1 MALAVWKARLWR
13 RRRWVFALGLVVV
26 VRVSLPAILR
36 PILVS
41 QAEKLLKAQ
50 VELGD
55 VDLHLLGGGVV
66 LKDFA
71 IRVREPS
78 AAPPVGAPQPSGAG
92 EAPIIAWK
100 SLAIDVHWLPLFR
113 RTVEFGS
120 IILDSPRIALDRL
133 ESGEVN
139 AEPLIRALTSPSGE
153 ARTTPDVPPASPSP
167 LATAPPAPGW
177 RLGVDHVE
185 LRDGRL
191 RFRDLLL
198 KGSEPLDV
206 TIPTVTV
213 EKVALDPELYEKPGD
228 FHLHATL
235 DHGSLDLDARLRYS
249 ADGLALE
256 SGVQAHGL
264 PLGRTRLYIP
274 RVGWSDLAG
283 ELDTDLSYR
292 LETGKTHQVRGLI
305 TLRDVTVKVPDF
317 PDAALSWKSLAIR
330 IAPLDLVEHVVAVA
344 DVDLAGA
351 WVVVRP
357 QGGERLLALGS
368 AAKASAAPD
377 GQASA
382 PSSPATETRPWQW
395 SVARLRISD
404 SRVHLLGTDAPL
416 DVGVT
421 ASAADLAGTSQ
432 TPGKLDVDLGIGSG
446 TVHVGGAV
454 RVAPPGFSGAL
465 KVSALSIPEM
475 ISVSGAVAQS
485 PLQSATLDADLSID
499 AGLGDRSASPGA
511 APEDLR
517 VEGGCTV
524 GGARVVQG
532 DTTATAD
539 KIDLQISELALP
551 GALAPIAASGA
562 GGSPAAHQGDLRFRG
577 ALSLANPAVVL
588 TRDAPPAIAARSLG
602 VTVSELSLAGV
613 LGSAS
618 EEASAHRGDVHFS
631 GAVAAAEPKVNL
643 PQLGDL
649 HAAARSV
656 DLSDTDV
663 SAAAALPGSA
673 GDAVGGARAD
683 AGDVRFAGNLSLADA
698 KVVLADGKDFL
709 VTLDSMRAKIADS
722 GFPGVLAARPS
733 APPQPAQLTLRDL
746 QLDVPV
752 VRLVRTRDGLVVRG
766 AARAPGAEV
775 KKPVQPAAPESG
787 PAAGVAIRLDAVHV
801 RKGRFGLVDRTLSP
815 SLSTELSSVQLEAR
829 DVRAPELG
837 VKQMRLTVSTPDEG
851 AIELS
856 GDLAP
861 QNGTLRLE
869 THDVALMPYSP
880 YVAALLPYRIASGS
894 LRLSSV
900 IKNDGGRYDLGNQIT
915 LEDLGLEG
923 SEGESL
929 LEEQFGIPLTTALAL
944 LRDTHGNISLDVP
957 LQYSSAGTTIDIW
970 TVAGGALRGAL
981 IGALTSP
988 LRLVGSVVG
997 GGAKVG
1003 SFAPAPIA
1011 YQVGR
1016 SELATDG
1023 AQAQERVGGLLAS
1036 RPGMGV
1042 QLRAVVTAAD
1052 QRWLREQALRQQ
1064 WGQQGVLGRLGT
1076 LLQRSTRDRVEAALR
1091 ARAEGG
1097 AGALAAEDTQALD
1110 RWLEAVP
1117 QPSPEQMRGLAAS
1130 RLDKVAGALR
1140 EGKGIDASRLVLIDP
1155 TADLAEGAPEVKIRL
1170 GPVKTLVPRRPR
1182 TAAEKPRAA
1191 VQCGGGVRLCR
1202 GPLTR
1207 RTTGQLPATPAAGC
1221 PSTVAV
1227 STRGNGR
1234 WGDSGRSKS
1243 NAKTS
1248 PPLTMGCA
1256 LARAI
1261 LIMPG
1266 TRALY

>member
-1 MALAVWKARLWR
+1 MEIAVAAWKARLWR
-13 RRRWVFALGLVVV
+13 RRRWLFALGLAVV

-41 QAEKLLKAQ
+41 QAEQLLKAH

-55 VDLHLLGGGVV
+55 VDLHLLGAGVV

-71 IRVREPS
+71 IRVHEQGE
-78 AAPPVGAPQPSGAG
+78 APVGAPQPSGAG
-92 EAPIIAWK
+92 EASIVAWK
-100 SLAIDVHWLPLFR
+100 SLAIDVHWLPLFK

-153 ARTTPDVPPASPSP
+153 ARSTPDATSASPSP
-167 LATAPPAPGW
+167 LATATPAEATAAPATTTGSSPPAASTNAAVVPGTPGSAASPAPPGW
-177 RLGVDHVE
+177 RLGVDHLE
-185 LRDGRL
+185 LRDGRV

-206 TIPTVTV
+206 TIPTITV
-213 EKVALDPELYEKPGD
+213 EQVALDPELYEKPGD

-235 DHGSLDLDARLRYS
+235 DQGSLDLDARLRYS

-256 SGVQAHGL
+256 SGVQARGL

-274 RVGWSDLAG
+274 RVGWSDLGG

-292 LETGKTHQVRGLI
+292 LEAGKTHQVRGSI
-305 TLRDVTVKVPDF
+305 TLRDVAVKVPDF
-317 PDAALSWKSLAIR
+317 PDAALSWKALAIR
-330 IAPLDLVEHVVAVA
+330 IDPLDLVDRVVAVT

-357 QGGERLLALGS
+357 QGGQRLLALGPT
-368 AAKASAAPD
+368 AKGDAASA

-382 PSSPATETRPWQW
+382 SSAPPAAARPWQW
-395 SVARLRISD
+395 SVAALRISD

-421 ASAADLAGTSQ
+421 ASAADLAGVSQ

-446 TVHVGGAV
+446 AVHVGGAV

-465 KVSALSIPEM
+465 KISALSIPEM
-475 ISVSGAVAQS
+475 VSISGAVAQS

-499 AGLGDRSASPGA
+499 AGLGDRSANSGA
-511 APEDLR
+511 GPEDLR
-517 VEGGCTV
+517 VEGGLSV
-524 GGARVVQG
+524 GSARVAHG
-532 DTTATAD
+532 DTTAAAD
-539 KIDLQISELALP
+539 KVDLQISELSLP
-551 GALAPIAASGA
+551 GALASMAASGTGENA
-562 GGSPAAHQGDLRFRG
+562 AAHQGDFRFRG
-577 ALSLANPAVVL
+577 ALSLVNPEVVL
-588 TRDAPPAIAARSLG
+588 RLAAPPAVAARSLG
-602 VTVSELSLAGV
+602 VTVSELSLAG
-613 LGSAS
+613 LLAPAGQDAGG
-618 EEASAHRGDVHFS
+618 HRGDVHFS
-631 GAVAAAEPKVNL
+631 GAVALAEPKVDL

-656 DLSDTDV
+656 ELSDTDV
-663 SAAAALPGSA
+663 TAVAALPGSA
-673 GDAVGGARAD
+673 ADTVGSARAD

-698 KVVLADGKDFL
+698 RVVLADGKDFL
-709 VTLDSMRAKIADS
+709 VSLDSMRATIANT
-722 GFPGVLAARPS
+722 GFPGLLAMRPS

-746 QLDVPV
+746 QLDAPV
-752 VRLVRTRDGLVVRG
+752 VRMVRTRDGLVVPG
-766 AARAPGAEV
+766 AARSPASEV
-775 KKPVQPAAPESG
+775 KKPVQPAAPERGST
-787 PAAGVAIRLDAVHV
+787 ASIAVRLDAIHV

-815 SLSTELSSVQLEAR
+815 SLSTDFSAVQLEAR

-837 VKQMRLTVSTPDEG
+837 AKQVRLTVDTPDEG
-851 AIELS
+851 TIELS

-861 QNGTLRLE
+861 QNGALRLE
-869 THDVALMPYSP
+869 TRDVALVPYSP
-880 YVAALLPYRIASGS
+880 YVAALLPYRIASGA

-915 LEDLGLEG
+915 LEDFDLEG

-929 LEEQFGIPLTTALAL
+929 FEQQFGIPLTTALAL
-944 LRDTHGNISLDVP
+944 LRDVHGNINLDVP
-957 LQYSSAGTTIDIW
+957 LQYSSTGTTIDIW

-1003 SFAPAPIA
+1003 AFAPAPIA

-1016 SELATDG
+1016 SALTTDG
-1023 AQAQERVGGLLAS
+1023 APALERLGGLLAS

-1097 AGALAAEDTQALD
+1097 TGELAAEDAQALD

-1117 QPSPEQMRGLAAS
+1117 QPSPEQMRRLAAS
-1130 RLDKVAGALR
+1130 RLDYVAGALR
-1140 EGKGIDASRLVLIDP
+1140 EGKGIDAARLVLVDP
-1155 TADLAEGAPEVKIRL
+1155 SADLAEGAPEVKIKL
-1170 GPVKTLVPRRPR
+1170 GPVKSLHAA
-1182 TAAEKPRAA
+1182 TAAD
-1191 VQCGGGVRLCR
+1191 GG
-1202 GPLTR
+1202 
-1207 RTTGQLPATPAAGC
+1207 
-1221 PSTVAV
+1221 
-1227 STRGNGR
+1227 
-1234 WGDSGRSKS
+1234 
-1243 NAKTS
+1243 
-1248 PPLTMGCA
+1248 
-1256 LARAI
+1256 
-1261 LIMPG
+1261 
-1266 TRALY
+1266 